1 VEKRRAINQTYRKTL
16 GGLPGIRFMP
26 EASGC
31 RSTFWLTALT
41 IDPSIAPVTR
51 DRVIEV
57 LTERNIEARPVWKP
71 MHLQPLYSAAQMMGG
86 EVSERLF
93 RTGVCLPSGSN
104 LTEAQQ
110 QRVIDAVREAF
121 A

>member
-1 VEKRRAINQTYRKTL
+1 RHWATQARDSAPHYEHSELGYNYRMSNLLAAIGRAQLENLESKVEKRRAINQTYRKTL

-71 MHLQPLYSAAQMMGG
+71 MHLQPLY
-86 EVSERLF
+86 
-93 RTGVCLPSGSN
+93 
-104 LTEAQQ
+104 
-110 QRVIDAVREAF
+110 
-121 A
+121 